1 MRRTILRIVV
11 FAALLV
17 ALDRLVYGGAMY
29 LRDSSTVPEGVD
41 LLYDAR
47 WDPQVIFFGDSRTK
61 HSFDLQ
67 VIEADTGLSAYGFAQ
82 NGASPEQN
90 LFMLKEALRNGHQPR
105 VVVFEADPLEL
116 TPHYGVFDKAPFR
129 DHLLVVPDAADLL
142 SGAQPSAQQRASA
155 FAVTWLLRTASLPN
169 RLPELWQRRHERS
182 DASERPAFTFACGE
196 NAPGCRFYHGG
207 VTFLPSPRKM
217 APEPF
222 NYELGENRKALYRYV
237 AQLAEEQDFWLILN
251 EVPRYHGS
259 QMYPQAPKAQS
270 DAFYCSVAQSHTH
283 VVFAQLTHFTGAE
296 DDPSLYFD
304 WEHFNANG
312 AKKVSDILAPLIAK
326 LAGGRRGEPCVYD

>member
-11 FAALLV
+11 FAALLM
-17 ALDRLVYGGAMY
+17 ALDRLVYAGAMF
-29 LRDSSTVPEGVD
+29 LRDDSGVPEGVD

-61 HSFDLQ
+61 HSFDLE
-67 VIEADTGLSAYGFAQ
+67 VIEAGTGLSAYGFAQ
-82 NGASPEQN
+82 SGASPEQS
-90 LFMLKEALRNGHQPR
+90 LFMLKEALRNGHRPR

-116 TPHYGVFDKAPFR
+116 SPTYGVFDKAPFR

-142 SGAQPSAQQRASA
+142 SGTQPSLQQRASA

-169 RLPELWQRRHERS
+169 RLPELWQRWRDRS

-196 NAPGCRFYHGG
+196 KAPGCRFYHGG
-207 VTFLPSPRKM
+207 VTFLPSPREM
-217 APEPF
+217 VPIRY
-222 NYELGENRKALYRYV
+222 NYELGENRMALYRYV
-237 AQLAEEQDFWLILN
+237 AQLAEEQDFWLILD
-251 EVPRYHGS
+251 EVPRFHGS
-259 QMYPQAPKAQS
+259 QMYPATQKARS
-270 DAFYCSVAQSHTH
+270 DAFFCRVADSHPH
-283 VVFAQLTHFTGAE
+283 VVFAQLTHFPGAE

-304 WEHFNANG
+304 RDHFNADG

-326 LAGGRRGEPCVYD
+326 LAAGTRGEPCVRD